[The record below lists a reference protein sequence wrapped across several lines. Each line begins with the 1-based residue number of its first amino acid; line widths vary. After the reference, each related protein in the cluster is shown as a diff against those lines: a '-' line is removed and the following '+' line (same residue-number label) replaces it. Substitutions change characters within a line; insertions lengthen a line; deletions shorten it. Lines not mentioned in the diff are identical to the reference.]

1 MGFISGF
8 IQASA
13 VLAAQAQQIAGR
25 RRNRQQAVLDQAI
38 SDSKKRVREV
48 DGVELSPEA
57 TPVPRGGSEQS
68 RQEHQRQPPGGR
80 PRSIGKIDVTI

>member
-48 DGVELSPEA
+48 DGVECSKGGVPFGILEAGADMEA
-57 TPVPRGGSEQS
+57 TIGEEKFTPQDNIF
-68 RQEHQRQPPGGR
+68 EHLAVR
-80 PRSIGKIDVTI
+80 